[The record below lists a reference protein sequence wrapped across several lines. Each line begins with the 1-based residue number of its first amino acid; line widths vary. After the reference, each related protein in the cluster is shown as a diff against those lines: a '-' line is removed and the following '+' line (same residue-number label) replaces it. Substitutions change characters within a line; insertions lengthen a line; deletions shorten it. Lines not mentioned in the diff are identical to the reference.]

1 MDYIEICKQH
11 IFVVI
16 FQAKGWQNGLNLGT
30 FNFKPRYLR
39 MDINH
44 NNSRTGHPIKLIFGY
59 VVYFR
64 GILD

>member
-1 MDYIEICKQH
+1 MGYTLISEKKNY
-11 IFVVI
+11 VI
-16 FQAKGWQNGLNLGT
+16 FQVEGWQNELNLGT
-30 FNFKPRYLR
+30 FIYTPRFLR

-44 NNSRTGHPIKLIFGY
+44 NNSRTGHPIKLILGY